1 MRVPRVLVQ
10 ASSERRPGVTPAIE
24 PLLRQL
30 DIHPILVD
38 VGASAGPPAIWQPLA
53 GRSTYVGFDPDRRDF
68 PDAPAGGY
76 ARALIVP
83 EAVVVDAAQAQAH
96 FYLTRSPYCS
106 STLAPDT
113 GALDDYAFAGEFEVE
128 GEASVPATTLEAVLA
143 RYQLPGIDWLKL
155 DTQGT
160 DLRLFES

>member
-38 VGASAGPPAIWQPLA
+38 VGASAGPPNIWQPLA
-53 GRSTYVGFDPDRRDF
+53 SRSTYVGFDPDRRDL

-76 ARALIVP
+76 ERALIVP
-83 EAVVVDAAQAQAH
+83 EAVVAERTQTQAH

-106 STLAPDT
+106 STLAPDAA
-113 GALDDYAFAGEFEVE
+113 ALANYA
-128 GEASVPATTLEAVLA
+128 
-143 RYQLPGIDWLKL
+143 
-155 DTQGT
+155 
-160 DLRLFES
+160 